1 MTFLSMAPMIEAG
14 GVGWDHMGAWGWGMG
29 IFGALFM
36 LLVVGLIVWLIVYLA
51 RDSQGR
57 GTAAKDALDLL
68 DERYARGEIDREEY
82 LERRADLER

>member
-1 MTFLSMAPMIEAG
+1 MNMAPMIGAG
-14 GVGWDHMGAWGWGMG
+14 GVGWDHMGPWGWGMS

-36 LLVVGLIVWLIVYLA
+36 LLVVGLIVWLVVYLA
-51 RDSQGR
+51 RSDQGR
-57 GTAAKDALDLL
+57 GTATKGALDLL

>member
-1 MTFLSMAPMIEAG
+1 MTFIHMAPMIEAG
-14 GVGWDHMGAWGWGMG
+14 GVGWDHMGPWGWGMG

-51 RDSQGR
+51 RDSQGGGA
-57 GTAAKDALDLL
+57 GTKRALDLL

-82 LERRADLER
+82 LERRADLEQ

>member
-1 MTFLSMAPMIEAG
+1 MTLIHMAPMIEAG
-14 GVGWDHMGAWGWGMG
+14 GVGWDHMGPWGWGMG

-36 LLVVGLIVWLIVYLA
+36 LLVVGLVVWLIVYLVRA
-51 RDSQGR
+51 DQGR
-57 GTAAKDALDLL
+57 GTGAKGALDLL

>member
-1 MTFLSMAPMIEAG
+1 MHMAPMLEAG

-36 LLVVGLIVWLIVYLA
+36 ILVVGLIVWLIVYLA

-57 GTAAKDALDLL
+57 GTTAKGALDLL